1 MLASLPPNCELE
13 TRAILL
19 GLARAR
25 GLLGEVKGAAL
36 SLPNQTILID
46 TIALQEALA
55 SSEIENIVTTQD
67 EVFQVALEMQSKQ
80 SPEAKEVARYRTAL
94 KIGWDGMRAQQNI
107 ISCNHLIAMCQHLKQ
122 HATGFRT
129 TPGTILRNQAAGQ
142 TVYEPPQDPEV
153 IIRLMADLETFIN
166 QDDLCQLDPLIKM
179 ALIHHQFESIHPFPD
194 GNGRIGRIL
203 NVLYLTRT
211 GLLDQPILYL
221 SRAINRTRPDY
232 YRLLQAVREEAA
244 WEEWVVYMLDC
255 ISTSAQSVL
264 LLIEGIRELMAETK
278 QEMRSTLPRLY
289 SQDLINHLF
298 RHPYTR
304 IGFVQNDLKVSRLT
318 ARSYLKK
325 LAAAGFVSE
334 RRSGRDNYYV
344 MDRLVSLLA
353 ETSS

>member
-1 MLASLPPNCELE
+1 
-13 TRAILL
+13 
-19 GLARAR
+19 
-25 GLLGEVKGAAL
+25 
-36 SLPNQTILID
+36 
-46 TIALQEALA
+46 
-55 SSEIENIVTTQD
+55 
-67 EVFQVALEMQSKQ
+67 
-80 SPEAKEVARYRTAL
+80 
-94 KIGWDGMRAQQNI
+94 
-107 ISCNHLIAMCQHLKQ
+107 
-122 HATGFRT
+122 
-129 TPGTILRNQAAGQ
+129 
-142 TVYEPPQDPEV
+142 
-153 IIRLMADLETFIN
+153 
-166 QDDLCQLDPLIKM
+166 
-179 ALIHHQFESIHPFPD
+179 
-194 GNGRIGRIL
+194 
-203 NVLYLTRT
+203 
-211 GLLDQPILYL
+211 
-221 SRAINRTRPDY
+221 
-232 YRLLQAVREEAA
+232 
-244 WEEWVVYMLDC
+244 MLDC